1 MKAIMN
7 TLIRGVVDIIKLI
20 IVILAVFYAFDS
32 GLVERIINMF

>member
-7 TLIRGVVDIIKLI
+7 TLIRGVVDIVKLI

-32 GLVERIINMF
+32 GLVERVINMF

>member
-1 MKAIMN
+1 MKSIMN
-7 TLIRGVVDIIKLI
+7 TLIKGIVDIVKLI